1 MNRKLRPTRS
11 KGKKIEKNSL
21 QRRNWH
27 WQRAW
32 ERERGICTPWNRVRR
47 GRRRNHRT
55 KQQSETTPTAE
66 TAKTTSKKK
75 NKNFR
80 LSKQQG
86 CKKIGTE
93 IELSKTVSPYD
104 SIGVSSAKQYVLCYL
119 LIPSFHIKT

>member
-11 KGKKIEKNSL
+11 NGKKNSL

-47 GRRRNHRT
+47 ERRRNHRT

-93 IELSKTVSPYD
+93 IELSKTVSP
-104 SIGVSSAKQYVLCYL
+104 
-119 LIPSFHIKT
+119 